1 MSEQIDIDINVNMN
15 NADDV
20 DELTSKLEAANAEVE
35 RLTDELAQVEMGEV
49 DGDAEAL
56 EEELANAT
64 AEAEALQ
71 SELDNLH
78 VDNKDID
85 ETDEKLQ
92 EAESSAS
99 SLGTAL
105 GGLAGMMG
113 VDQMIEKADK
123 IRTSYNQLELTF
135 AGTGVSI
142 DTLKDKSS
150 QLTQATGRSGT
161 QVRDYFNQM
170 GIAGI
175 TNVDLLSTSFE
186 NMAGRAY
193 QTGTSIEQMEGSVQK
208 MVMTGNAGAKLL
220 SGLGIS
226 TTDLGKAMG
235 VSAEEASKAF
245 KELSETDRL
254 EVLNKAMGDG
264 KEANEMYKNSYQ
276 GLKEQASIA
285 MGGLMSAVGE
295 GTLPYITPLLKGAT
309 DIVKGFT
316 SSFKSLPGPVKG
328 AVGGIAGFLAVGATV
343 VGTLGLVGQVG
354 SSVVSG
360 LKSMKSGYDG
370 VRSAMGT
377 AKSMMDAL
385 RNSESITEGVRAAL
399 AIATGAETT
408 AEGASAAAKTAAT
421 GPTTGLAI
429 AENSLLLPLL
439 LIVGAIIAVVAVMW
453 YLYNTNET
461 VRNGIN
467 WLINAVKGFIAGLI
481 PAAKGILTF
490 VTNGVSYIGK
500 LPHMIMSKLLL
511 VLAQINLWKL
521 QLINYG
527 VNAANNFV
535 SRVSGIF
542 GGIVGKIQSAL
553 SGVVSA
559 ITKPFQDAWNF
570 VKPYVDKIKE
580 GLDVLN
586 PFNGFLGYS
595 SFEGY
600 AGLDDTL
607 NGTLSTI
614 STTTYPVG
622 MTVNNNFN
630 GIVEESVADY
640 IINTVNDKLRREKL
654 LKGAD

>member
-78 VDNKDID
+78 VDNSDTEQLD
-85 ETDEKLQ
+85 ENLK
-92 EAESSAS
+92 EAETSAN

-123 IRTSYNQLELTF
+123 VRTSYNQLELTF

-354 SSVVSG
+354 SSVVTG

-600 AGLDDTL
+600 AGLDGTL

-614 STTTYPVG
+614 STTTNPVG